1 MSYTQHQLFNKP
13 KGKKQPRQRQELK
26 YDHRIGEKLKKMG
39 IWNYKPSD
47 RFRGGMPDRY
57 LTGGRWIEFKY
68 VHCKHSVSTL
78 REFSAVQRTTIEELI
93 AHGDEVWVGIFF
105 DTPEGL
111 YVFLSPWWDYK
122 ENAHFTLEEVFQDCM
137 RWDDIDRELEDIFHA
152 KN

>member
-13 KGKKQPRQRQELK
+13 RGKKQPRVRQELK

-47 RFRGGMPDRY
+47 RFRGGIPDRY
-57 LTGGRWIEFKY
+57 LTGGRWIECKY

-93 AHGDEVWVGIFF
+93 SHGDEVWVCIFF

-122 ENAHFTLEEVFQDCM
+122 DSATFTTDLVIVEAVP
-137 RWDDIDRELEDIFHA
+137 WDDVDNELRREF
-152 KN
+152 K